1 MSFIGTFADLTGK
14 KIGKF
19 VVDGLSGRDKTR
31 SPVWRVLC
39 DLCSYPQSLPHS
51 KVAPLVQGRHSQVS
65 LLCANAACP
74 ASRHERKVE
83 TISDIRR
90 QEKQAAIEVAEAKRE
105 ADALAEKDRLKAA
118 RRDRIMSE
126 FVKYLNHQWKVGAD
140 DAQICHQRRWFALS
154 DESRKAILDAM
165 KKNPR
170 ATVLF

>member
-1 MSFIGTFADLTGK
+1 MSFLGTFADLTGK
-14 KIGKF
+14 KIGNF
-19 VVDGLSGRDKTR
+19 VVDGLAGRDK
-31 SPVWRVLC
+31 SGAPVWRVIHDC
-39 DLCSYPQSLPHS
+39 GYRQSLFHS
-51 KVAPLVQGRHSQVS
+51 KLAPLVQGRHSQKS
-65 LLCANAACP
+65 LLCANSACP

-154 DESRKAILDAM
+154 DESRKALLDAM